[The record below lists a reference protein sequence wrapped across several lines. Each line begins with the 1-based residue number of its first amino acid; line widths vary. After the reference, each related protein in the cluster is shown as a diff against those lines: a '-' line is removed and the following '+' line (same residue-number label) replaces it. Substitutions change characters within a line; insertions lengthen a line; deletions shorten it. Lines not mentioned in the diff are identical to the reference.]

1 MPSPAS
7 TARTR
12 PTASRVRPF
21 TARSDTSS
29 RTDSLRF
36 ERRPR
41 LVRGRFF
48 AAAKRNRAVVHDVV
62 TARCKVVSSVSFRA
76 TTYRKRPIRPLFL
89 LSGDM
94 SVLPERVEKEIEAI
108 VTSEGLELVHI
119 EYRKQGHGFLL
130 RIDIDKEGGVMVED
144 CELVSHQV
152 SAFLDVDDVVP
163 AEYEL
168 HVSSP
173 GLDRKFYKLSDY
185 QKFLGRLVRVRTT
198 TAIRGLHVIV
208 GRLKEFDGQ
217 TIVVTDPVM
226 KKDPDYVVPLADVK
240 ETRLEV
246 EI

>member
-1 MPSPAS
+1 
-7 TARTR
+7 
-12 PTASRVRPF
+12 
-21 TARSDTSS
+21 
-29 RTDSLRF
+29 
-36 ERRPR
+36 
-41 LVRGRFF
+41 
-48 AAAKRNRAVVHDVV
+48 V
-62 TARCKVVSSVSFRA
+62 T
-76 TTYRKRPIRPLFL
+76 
-89 LSGDM
+89 
-94 SVLPERVEKEIEAI
+94 
-108 VTSEGLELVHI
+108 
-119 EYRKQGHGFLL
+119 
-130 RIDIDKEGGVMVED
+130 VED

-168 HVSSP
+168 QVSSP

-198 TAIRGLHVIV
+198 KPIRGLHVIV
-208 GRLKEFDGQ
+208 GRLKEFNGE

>member
-1 MPSPAS
+1 
-7 TARTR
+7 
-12 PTASRVRPF
+12 
-21 TARSDTSS
+21 
-29 RTDSLRF
+29 
-36 ERRPR
+36 
-41 LVRGRFF
+41 
-48 AAAKRNRAVVHDVV
+48 
-62 TARCKVVSSVSFRA
+62 
-76 TTYRKRPIRPLFL
+76 
-89 LSGDM
+89 M

-130 RIDIDKEGGVMVED
+130 RIDIDKEGGVVIED

-168 HVSSP
+168 QVSSP

-208 GRLKEFDGQ
+208 GRLKEFNGE

-226 KKDPDYVVPLADVK
+226 KKDPDYVVPLADIK